1 MMKNLNEFQIS
12 FLLILILVILL
23 FFLIVYIFKLK
34 KVKLGPIKKLKLEEI
49 FEKIDL
55 AGYHYDP
62 YQDIFYTKIDAW
74 QREMGY
80 FRLYD
85 EAAAPLNMII
95 DCEPIYINYGG
106 KRWLIEFWKGQY
118 GMCTG
123 CEIGVYS
130 TEGPDLNI
138 PGVFNGTFY
147 YCVDDEDLLE
157 MSYTLYKK
165 DKVLFRYHDIHWWLT
180 GFSLGEFSE
189 PSDLVMNLKIN
200 LKDKTMKDAFVEGLI
215 NTGYKDNEDII
226 VRGNTVSVIFH
237 KPKTRQPFTRKP
249 ETDRLI
255 QRKNKFLCDTYLEL
269 TKDYDSFPEK
279 IMVIQE
285 ISPEIFYNI
294 LNIGKTKELFSNFN
308 KIKNYL

>member
-95 DCEPIYINYGG
+95 DCEPIYINYGA
-106 KRWLIEFWKGQY
+106 
-118 GMCTG
+118 
-123 CEIGVYS
+123 
-130 TEGPDLNI
+130 
-138 PGVFNGTFY
+138 
-147 YCVDDEDLLE
+147 
-157 MSYTLYKK
+157 K
-165 DKVLFRYHDIHWWLT
+165 D
-180 GFSLGEFSE
+180 
-189 PSDLVMNLKIN
+189 
-200 LKDKTMKDAFVEGLI
+200 
-215 NTGYKDNEDII
+215 GY
-226 VRGNTVSVIFH
+226 
-237 KPKTRQPFTRKP
+237 
-249 ETDRLI
+249 
-255 QRKNKFLCDTYLEL
+255 
-269 TKDYDSFPEK
+269 
-279 IMVIQE
+279 
-285 ISPEIFYNI
+285 
-294 LNIGKTKELFSNFN
+294 
-308 KIKNYL
+308 